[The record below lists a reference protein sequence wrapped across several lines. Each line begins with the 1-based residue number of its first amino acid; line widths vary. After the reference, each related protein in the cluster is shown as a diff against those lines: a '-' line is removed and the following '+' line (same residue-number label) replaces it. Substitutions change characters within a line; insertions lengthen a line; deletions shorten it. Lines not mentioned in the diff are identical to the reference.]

1 MDKIFV
7 LKSLNKIIKENP
19 QKISKILKYKIIKNN
34 NLYVKNYKKNI
45 TKKICNQ
52 IVDYIEKIKVKS
64 KDNFIS
70 HKILLKIIII
80 LKKS

>member
-1 MDKIFV
+1 M
-7 LKSLNKIIKENP
+7 N
-19 QKISKILKYKIIKNN
+19 
-34 NLYVKNYKKNI
+34 NYKKNI

-70 HKILLKIIII
+70 QKILLKIIII
-80 LKKS
+80 FKKSLTLNF